1 MKSLTNTPETT
12 QLLQK
17 WSSKKIKVMNNSKR
31 ILTLELNHMFESKQI
46 DITCA
51 PQPHTE
57 CGTLSPFPNERQ
69 DNNYS
74 QNPFF
79 EPNKSV
85 EPLTEFNNKNTN
97 PFINGNKMTN
107 FDRSLSCDNLSFIM
121 PTIPPLIRRCSI
133 PSPELLPFRSN
144 KNFISS
150 DFMGNPFNSLKL
162 YRNQMFYSM
171 PTQSIP
177 IHLNHNHYQLPPT
190 PLFPN
195 QNVNTIKPFLRT
207 LSQNKVNT
215 NPFLEKS
222 PESVSSSSSMDSVIG
237 IESSDSSDSSD
248 CSDCS
253 DDTITSYKSV
263 SNNTVCP
270 VNDIVVIDLNTSHK
284 NNENI
289 NSNKNKNESK
299 NSPKFYVNGNFK
311 IHKSLDPNK
320 LNLESAKNGD
330 GMVVMH
336 ESINTNCFG
345 SY

>member
-144 KNFISS
+144 KNFMSS
-150 DFMGNPFNSLKL
+150 DFKGNPFNSLKL

-177 IHLNHNHYQLPPT
+177 MHLNHDHYQLPPT

-195 QNVNTIKPFLRT
+195 QNVNTKKPFFRT

-222 PESVSSSSSMDSVIG
+222 PESVSSSSSVDSVIG

-248 CSDCS
+248 
-253 DDTITSYKSV
+253 DTITSYKSI

-270 VNDIVVIDLNTSHK
+270 DNDIVVIDSNISHK
-284 NNENI
+284 NNDNI
-289 NSNKNKNESK
+289 NSNKNKNESNK
-299 NSPKFYVNGNFK
+299 SPKFYVKGNFK
-311 IHKSLDPNK
+311 RHKPLDPNK
-320 LNLESAKNGD
+320 LNLESTKNGD

>member
-144 KNFISS
+144 KNFMSS
-150 DFMGNPFNSLKL
+150 DFKGNPFNSLKL

-177 IHLNHNHYQLPPT
+177 MHLNHDHYQLPPT

-195 QNVNTIKPFLRT
+195 QNVNTKKPFFRT

-222 PESVSSSSSMDSVIG
+222 PESVSSSSSVDSVIG

-248 CSDCS
+248 
-253 DDTITSYKSV
+253 DTITSYKSI

-270 VNDIVVIDLNTSHK
+270 DNDIVVIDSNISHK

-289 NSNKNKNESK
+289 NSNKNKNESNK
-299 NSPKFYVNGNFK
+299 SPKFYVKGNFK
-311 IHKSLDPNK
+311 RHKPLDPNK
-320 LNLESAKNGD
+320 LNLESTKNGD

>member
-1 MKSLTNTPETT
+1 
-12 QLLQK
+12 
-17 WSSKKIKVMNNSKR
+17 MNNSER
-31 ILTLELNHMFESKQI
+31 ILTFELNHMFESKQI

-51 PQPHTE
+51 PQSYTE

-69 DNNYS
+69 HNNYS
-74 QNPFF
+74 QNPFL
-79 EPNKSV
+79 EPNKLV

-97 PFINGNKMTN
+97 PFINGNKITN

-150 DFMGNPFNSLKL
+150 DFKGNPFNSLKL
-162 YRNQMFYSM
+162 YRNKMFYSM

-177 IHLNHNHYQLPPT
+177 MHLNHNHYQLPPT

-195 QNVNTIKPFLRT
+195 QNVNTKQPFLRT
-207 LSQNKVNT
+207 LSQNKANT

-222 PESVSSSSSMDSVIG
+222 PESISSSSSMDSVIG

-248 CSDCS
+248 
-253 DDTITSYKSV
+253 DTIISYKSI
-263 SNNTVCP
+263 SNNTICP
-270 VNDIVVIDLNTSHK
+270 DNDIVVIDSNTSHK
-284 NNENI
+284 NNENM
-289 NSNKNKNESK
+289 NSNKIKNESK

-311 IHKSLDPNK
+311 RDKWVDPNK
-320 LNLESAKNGD
+320 LNLESTKNGD

>member
-74 QNPFF
+74 QNPFL

-144 KNFISS
+144 KNFMSS
-150 DFMGNPFNSLKL
+150 DFKGNPFNSLKL

-177 IHLNHNHYQLPPT
+177 MHLNHDHYQLPPT

-195 QNVNTIKPFLRT
+195 QNVNTKKPFFRT

-222 PESVSSSSSMDSVIG
+222 PESVSSSSSVDSVIG

-248 CSDCS
+248 
-253 DDTITSYKSV
+253 DTITSYKSI

-270 VNDIVVIDLNTSHK
+270 DNDIVVIDSNISHK

-289 NSNKNKNESK
+289 NSNKNKNESNK
-299 NSPKFYVNGNFK
+299 SPKFYVKGNFK
-311 IHKSLDPNK
+311 RHKPLDPNK
-320 LNLESAKNGD
+320 LNLESTKNGD